1 MTDNL
6 SRETSKTNTRQADS
20 GGKRGGVGGDCVC
33 VCVCVC
39 VGGGGGGV
47 RDLGRGKI
55 PEKKNKSGRLT

>member
-20 GGKRGGVGGDCVC
+20 GEKRGG
-33 VCVCVC
+33 